1 LQLFLF
7 FTACLLCE
15 LLSPSSLAIRS
26 FSRDFCSCI
35 RLCQCIFGFS
45 LFLEVVAGSKWMF
58 KYVRLNLCIICFCNH
73 LVRLLERTV
82 PFLDPFLTLCLYF
95 HTVLFCF
102 GFIVW
107 EPTHFPFVGSFTLS
121 FFWIMSENDR
131 LMSSP
136 FLIQL
141 GKKKKS
147 FVVVID
153 TKIY

>member
-1 LQLFLF
+1 VSY
-7 FTACLLCE
+7 CLLVLWQFDLSVE
-15 LLSPSSLAIRS
+15 TFVAVLDYVSAYSVSASFWKLLP
-26 FSRDFCSCI
+26 
-35 RLCQCIFGFS
+35 
-45 LFLEVVAGSKWMF
+45 VPKWMF